1 MGTFFFVERV
11 EFPFLK
17 SFEEKYATQQNGVIK
32 NYISQFNKIVQAN
45 NITFIEALYLPL
57 TEEISEDFNIILL
70 DSKGKLY
77 VINDEDGDE
86 DNGENYRNNNRF
98 QSDINLSYQF
108 LHISQIDFY
117 DGQGMLFIS
126 KENPEESF
134 DLDSF
139 IAATI
144 AVIIF
149 ILSLILLTSHQ
160 IKYIGQI
167 TDGIEIMAGGRLS
180 HKIKVKGNNEF
191 SNLASQ
197 INKMSSSLKEKMIK
211 EKNIDIKQRKLI
223 ANISHDL
230 RTPLTSLIG
239 YLDLLKKNDLKDST
253 TTEQYINVSYNKSK
267 RLESLINDLFT
278 YTKLIN
284 NDVAISTSK
293 INLSNFVKQFF
304 GENEFM
310 LQENNLNLKLNICN
324 DNTFTEIDID
334 QTLRVFENLISNII
348 KYSEKDTDVTVEVST
363 NKNNIVVKLKN
374 YSKNDLLDDVNSIF
388 ERLYICD
395 ESRQNDS
402 SGMGLAIVKEIM
414 KLQKGEIYA
423 DWNKPYL
430 TLTLQFP
437 KIII

>member
-1 MGTFFFVERV
+1 MLKELS
-11 EFPFLK
+11 FLFK
-17 SFEEKYATQQNGVIK
+17 KFRRKICNTAKRCNK

-211 EKNIDIKQRKLI
+211 EKILI
-223 ANISHDL
+223 L
-230 RTPLTSLIG
+230 
-239 YLDLLKKNDLKDST
+239 
-253 TTEQYINVSYNKSK
+253 SK
-267 RLESLINDLFT
+267 
-278 YTKLIN
+278 
-284 NDVAISTSK
+284 
-293 INLSNFVKQFF
+293 
-304 GENEFM
+304 
-310 LQENNLNLKLNICN
+310 
-324 DNTFTEIDID
+324 
-334 QTLRVFENLISNII
+334 ENL
-348 KYSEKDTDVTVEVST
+348 
-363 NKNNIVVKLKN
+363 LP
-374 YSKNDLLDDVNSIF
+374 
-388 ERLYICD
+388 
-395 ESRQNDS
+395 
-402 SGMGLAIVKEIM
+402 
-414 KLQKGEIYA
+414 IYHM
-423 DWNKPYL
+423 
-430 TLTLQFP
+430 
-437 KIII
+437 I